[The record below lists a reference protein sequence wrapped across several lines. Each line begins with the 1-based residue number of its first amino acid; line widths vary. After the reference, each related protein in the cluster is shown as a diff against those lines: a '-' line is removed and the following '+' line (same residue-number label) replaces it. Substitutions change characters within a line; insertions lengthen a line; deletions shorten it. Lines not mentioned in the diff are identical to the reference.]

1 MCMNTGEVISENN
14 AYEHLFPASVTKIMS
29 IFLIAKAIDS
39 GRIGLDD
46 TVTASENSVSK
57 GGS

>member
-1 MCMNTGEVISENN
+1 MNTGEVISENN